1 MKIKNQRKNK
11 YLLFVSAALIL
22 TFFTINSQGQETDIE
37 IVCSNSIIA
46 DFTKNL
52 IKENVTIDY
61 IMPSGVCPAFY
72 DTAPSDVSKIVNAD
86 IIISF
91 GSSQM
96 EPWLD
101 NLLTYNTDAKQIK
114 CQDLGEWNIPSGAIT
129 YVEYL
134 TSELSDLLPEFNETI
149 HKNSQ
154 SYLMQIENK
163 SIELKDLI
171 SLNGLIN
178 ESVICMSWQ
187 KDFIEDLGLNVVYS
201 YGPPQGLS
209 AQDELDVIN
218 AATDN
223 DVCAVIDN
231 LQSGTDFGAH
241 VASESG
247 VSHIIFSNFPGAIP
261 GTDNY
266 LDMIAYNTDQLIDGI
281 NAYEYKKG
289 DISNL
294 ESQIS
299 GLELQR
305 NASLLFSVFF
315 VILTL
320 AFYYLY
326 KKNKGE
332 GN

>member
-1 MKIKNQRKNK
+1 MKIRNKGKNK
-11 YLLFVSAALIL
+11 YLLFISAALII
-22 TFFTINSQGQETDIE
+22 TFFTISSQGQDEDIE

-52 IKENVTIDY
+52 IKDNVTIDY

-72 DTAPSDVSKIVNAD
+72 DTTPSDVSKIVNAD

-101 NLLTYNTDAKQIK
+101 DILTYNTEAKQIK
-114 CQDLGEWNIPSGAIT
+114 CQNMGEWNVPTGAKA

-134 TSELSDLLPEFNETI
+134 TGELSKIIPEINETI
-149 HKNSQ
+149 NKNSQ
-154 SYLMQIENK
+154 SYLMQIDNK
-163 SIELKDLI
+163 SKELKDLI
-171 SLNGLIN
+171 SSSGFFNKT
-178 ESVICMSWQ
+178 VICMSWQ
-187 KDFIEDLGLNVVYS
+187 KDFIKDLGLNVIYS

-209 AQDELDVIN
+209 TQDELDVIN

-247 VSHIIFSNFPGAIP
+247 ASHIIFTNFPGAIP
-261 GTDNY
+261 GTDTY
-266 LDMIAYNTDQLIDGI
+266 LDMITYNTNQLIDGI

-305 NASLLFSVFF
+305 NISMLFSVFF
-315 VILTL
+315 IILALT
-320 AFYYLY
+320 FYALY
-326 KKNKGE
+326 RKK
-332 GN
+332 

>member
-1 MKIKNQRKNK
+1 MKIRNKGKNK
-11 YLLFVSAALIL
+11 YLLFISAALII
-22 TFFTINSQGQETDIE
+22 TFFTISSQGQDEDIE

-52 IKENVTIDY
+52 IKDNVTIDY

-72 DTAPSDVSKIVNAD
+72 DTTPSDVSKIVNAD

-101 NLLTYNTDAKQIK
+101 DLLTYNTEAKQIK
-114 CQDLGEWNIPSGAIT
+114 CQNMGEWNVPTGAKA

-134 TSELSDLLPEFNETI
+134 TGELSKIIPEINETI
-149 HKNSQ
+149 NKNSQ
-154 SYLMQIENK
+154 SYLMQIDNK
-163 SIELKDLI
+163 SKELKDLI
-171 SLNGLIN
+171 SSSGFFNKT
-178 ESVICMSWQ
+178 VICMSWQ
-187 KDFIEDLGLNVVYS
+187 KDFIKDLGLNVIYS

-209 AQDELDVIN
+209 TQDELDVIN

-247 VSHIIFSNFPGAIP
+247 ASHIIFTNFPGAIP
-261 GTDNY
+261 GTDTY
-266 LDMIAYNTDQLIDGI
+266 LDMITYNTNQLIDGI

-305 NASLLFSVFF
+305 NISMLFSVFF
-315 VILTL
+315 IILALT
-320 AFYYLY
+320 FYALY
-326 KKNKGE
+326 RKK
-332 GN
+332 